1 MQKTKET
8 AQMENPAT
16 AAFAGRLPEMRGEF
30 GDWQTGYDFACEIG
44 RASCR
49 ERVCQYV

>member
-30 GDWQTGYDFACEIG
+30 GDWQTGYDFAC
-44 RASCR
+44 AVCR
-49 ERVCQYV
+49 KLKDMGAAP